1 MPTKNNYFNILIKP
15 CSSDCNLHCDY
26 CFYLKKS
33 KLYPGSNI
41 HKMSSNILERL
52 ISTYLN
58 TEQQHYVFLW
68 QGGEPLLMGLDFFKN
83 AINLQQKYGKP
94 GTLITNIIQT
104 NGTLINDDW
113 CKFFNEYK
121 FLVGISI
128 DGPKNLHD
136 IYRKNGDRGSHS
148 TVIKSIRCLQKNQ
161 VDFNALVAVHNKNID
176 YPIKIMKSLV
186 NLNIFYHQYIPIIE
200 FDSHGNPLPWT
211 ITGESWGKFLIELFD
226 HWQSKYLKKVSVR
239 IFDSIINYML
249 NRQKNICS
257 WHQDCSSYY
266 VIEYNGDVYPCD
278 FFVEKSYKL
287 GNISKNNWQYF
298 NKSKIKEQ
306 FNKKKSI
313 LHKYCNTCSYL
324 QLCMG
329 GCPKY
334 KKYKPINP
342 NNLSWLCKGWKAFLD
357 HSLSKFDTIIK
368 DNLI

>member
-161 VDFNALVAVHNKNID
+161 VDLFHSPYFVAPLFATQPSIITVHDLIFDRYPDYMPMSWSRPYYRLLMKMSTRRAERVVAVSRATARD
-176 YPIKIMKSLV
+176 
-186 NLNIFYHQYIPIIE
+186 LNVHTVPE
-200 FDSHGNPLPWT
+200 
-211 ITGESWGKFLIELFD
+211 
-226 HWQSKYLKKVSVR
+226 
-239 IFDSIINYML
+239 
-249 NRQKNICS
+249 
-257 WHQDCSSYY
+257 
-266 VIEYNGDVYPCD
+266 
-278 FFVEKSYKL
+278 
-287 GNISKNNWQYF
+287 
-298 NKSKIKEQ
+298 
-306 FNKKKSI
+306 
-313 LHKYCNTCSYL
+313 
-324 QLCMG
+324 
-329 GCPKY
+329 
-334 KKYKPINP
+334 
-342 NNLSWLCKGWKAFLD
+342 A
-357 HSLSKFDTIIK
+357 
-368 DNLI
+368 